1 VTPTY
6 IFPNSKQDFDLLKS
20 LGAERTLKK
29 IHLQKIFGK
38 VRMTTGVELE
48 YKNGH
53 KILLGERGT
62 TNSSSFDKKVC
73 SIEIK
78 PTVSDAHGKE
88 RKICFYDDA
97 GK

>member
-1 VTPTY
+1 
-6 IFPNSKQDFDLLKS
+6 
-20 LGAERTLKK
+20 
-29 IHLQKIFGK
+29 
-38 VRMTTGVELE
+38 MTTGVELE
-48 YKNGH
+48 YKNGL

-97 GK
+97 GKQLGKQNRIVNPIFADTDPIKKQIDPDFELIGV